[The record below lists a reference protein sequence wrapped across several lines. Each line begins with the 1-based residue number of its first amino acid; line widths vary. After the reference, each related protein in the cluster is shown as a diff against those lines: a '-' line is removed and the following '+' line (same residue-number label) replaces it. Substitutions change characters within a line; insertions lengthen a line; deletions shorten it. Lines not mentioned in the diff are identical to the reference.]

1 MHYECFARLCSVLAV
16 KASPDFCLR
25 SVDVCVLEVGEGDGG
40 MVDGTGLEEV
50 QLIDS
55 PLIKKLVSWGEVGG
69 V

>member
-1 MHYECFARLCSVLAV
+1 
-16 KASPDFCLR
+16 
-25 SVDVCVLEVGEGDGG
+25 